1 MDFRL
6 MNKCKV
12 LPNNLSGVL
21 AVPGDKSISQRV
33 TLLCGIAKGRSHI
46 KGFLNGEDAK
56 STLLA
61 MKSLGVKFEFLSDT
75 ELFIDGISGNFI
87 QPNNKL
93 DLGNSG
99 TGTRLLAGL
108 LSGLGI
114 NVEIIGDKSL
124 SSRPMNRIKI
134 PLEKMGAK
142 ICLSGENN
150 TLPMK
155 IYSSRLEGITYE
167 MPVASAQVK
176 SALLFAGLYAKGST
190 TIIEPSF
197 TRDHTEKLFELFN
210 IPLNIDH
217 YKISLDGFGALG
229 PKIKSQNINIPGDF
243 SSAAFWIVA
252 VAGKTG
258 LKVEIKDVGLN
269 PKRIALLEVLKRMG
283 AKIKIKY
290 QNKNYDPIG
299 TVFVE
304 GSKLRGTVISGDE
317 IPNLIDELPIIAVA
331 GAIASGKTIIRD
343 AEELRF
349 KESDRIAVMA
359 THLKS
364 FGVKVIE
371 NNDGME
377 IDGSNKL
384 ISPKKE
390 LDSYGDHR
398 IAMSLAI
405 LNSYGSDEI
414 TISNVK
420 CVDTSY
426 PEFWKHFKLLGGII
440 K

>member
-1 MDFRL
+1 

-12 LPNNLSGVL
+12 LPNNLSGAL
-21 AVPGDKSISQRV
+21 TVPGDKSISQRV
-33 TLLCGIAKGRSHI
+33 SLLCGIAEGRSHI

-61 MKSLGVKFEFLSDT
+61 MKSLGVRFKFLSDT
-75 ELFIDGISGNFI
+75 ELFIDGVSGNFI

-108 LSGLGI
+108 LSGIGI
-114 NVEIIGDKSL
+114 NAEIIGDKSL

-142 ICLSGENN
+142 ICLSGEKN
-150 TLPMK
+150 TLPMR
-155 IYSSRLEGITYE
+155 ISPSRLEGITYE

-331 GAIASGKTIIRD
+331 GAIASGKTIIKD

-349 KESDRIAVMA
+349 KESDRIAVIA

-364 FGVKVIE
+364 FGVEVIE

-377 IDGSNKL
+377 IDGSNQL

-390 LDSYGDHR
+390 LDSHGDHR

-426 PEFWKHFKLLGGII
+426 PEFWKHFKLLGGRI

>member
-1 MDFRL
+1 

-33 TLLCGIAKGRSHI
+33 ALLCGIAKGRSHI
-46 KGFLNGEDAK
+46 KGFLNGDDAK

-75 ELFIDGISGNFI
+75 ELFIDGINGNFI
-87 QPNNKL
+87 QPNKKL

-155 IYSSRLEGITYE
+155 ISSSRLEGITYE

-331 GAIASGKTIIRD
+331 GAIASGKTIIKD

-364 FGVKVIE
+364 FGVEVIE

>member
-1 MDFRL
+1 

-33 TLLCGIAKGRSHI
+33 ALLCGIAKGRSHI
-46 KGFLNGEDAK
+46 KGFLNGDDAK

-75 ELFIDGISGNFI
+75 ELFIDGINGNFI
-87 QPNNKL
+87 QPNKKL

-155 IYSSRLEGITYE
+155 ISSSRLEGITYE

-176 SALLFAGLYAKGST
+176 SALLFAGLYAKGLT

-331 GAIASGKTIIRD
+331 GAIASGKTIIKD

>member
-1 MDFRL
+1 M
-6 MNKCKV
+6 
-12 LPNNLSGVL
+12 
-21 AVPGDKSISQRV
+21 
-33 TLLCGIAKGRSHI
+33 LCGIAKGRSHI
-46 KGFLNGEDAK
+46 KGFLNGDDAK

-75 ELFIDGISGNFI
+75 ELFIDGINGNFI
-87 QPNNKL
+87 QPNKKL

-155 IYSSRLEGITYE
+155 ISSSRLEGITYE

-331 GAIASGKTIIRD
+331 GAIASGKTIIKD

>member
-21 AVPGDKSISQRV
+21 TVPGDKSISQRV
-33 TLLCGIAKGRSHI
+33 ALLCGIAKGRSHV
-46 KGFLNGEDAK
+46 KGFLNGDDAK

-87 QPNNKL
+87 QPNKKL

-155 IYSSRLEGITYE
+155 ISPSRLEGITYE

-331 GAIASGKTIIRD
+331 GAIASGKTIIKD

-349 KESDRIAVMA
+349 KESDRIAVIA

-377 IDGSNKL
+377 IDGSNQL

>member
-1 MDFRL
+1 
-6 MNKCKV
+6 
-12 LPNNLSGVL
+12 
-21 AVPGDKSISQRV
+21 
-33 TLLCGIAKGRSHI
+33 
-46 KGFLNGEDAK
+46 
-56 STLLA
+56 
-61 MKSLGVKFEFLSDT
+61 
-75 ELFIDGISGNFI
+75 
-87 QPNNKL
+87 
-93 DLGNSG
+93 
-99 TGTRLLAGL
+99 
-108 LSGLGI
+108 
-114 NVEIIGDKSL
+114 
-124 SSRPMNRIKI
+124 MNRIKI

-155 IYSSRLEGITYE
+155 ISSSRLEGITYE

-331 GAIASGKTIIRD
+331 GAIASGKTIIKD

-349 KESDRIAVMA
+349 KESDRIAVIA

>member
-1 MDFRL
+1 
-6 MNKCKV
+6 
-12 LPNNLSGVL
+12 
-21 AVPGDKSISQRV
+21 
-33 TLLCGIAKGRSHI
+33 
-46 KGFLNGEDAK
+46 
-56 STLLA
+56 
-61 MKSLGVKFEFLSDT
+61 
-75 ELFIDGISGNFI
+75 
-87 QPNNKL
+87 
-93 DLGNSG
+93 
-99 TGTRLLAGL
+99 
-108 LSGLGI
+108 
-114 NVEIIGDKSL
+114 
-124 SSRPMNRIKI
+124 
-134 PLEKMGAK
+134 
-142 ICLSGENN
+142 
-150 TLPMK
+150 
-155 IYSSRLEGITYE
+155 
-167 MPVASAQVK
+167 
-176 SALLFAGLYAKGST
+176 
-190 TIIEPSF
+190 
-197 TRDHTEKLFELFN
+197 
-210 IPLNIDH
+210 
-217 YKISLDGFGALG
+217 
-229 PKIKSQNINIPGDF
+229 
-243 SSAAFWIVA
+243 
-252 VAGKTG
+252 
-258 LKVEIKDVGLN
+258 
-269 PKRIALLEVLKRMG
+269 MG

-331 GAIASGKTIIRD
+331 GAIASETIIKD

-364 FGVKVIE
+364 FGVEVIE

>member
-33 TLLCGIAKGRSHI
+33 ALLCGIAKGRSHI
-46 KGFLNGEDAK
+46 KGFLNGDDAK

-75 ELFIDGISGNFI
+75 ELFIDGINGNFI
-87 QPNNKL
+87 QPNKKL

-155 IYSSRLEGITYE
+155 ISSSRLEGITYE

-331 GAIASGKTIIRD
+331 GAIASGKTIIKD

-349 KESDRIAVMA
+349 KESDRIAVIA

>member
-33 TLLCGIAKGRSHI
+33 ALLCGIAKGRSHV

-75 ELFIDGISGNFI
+75 ELFIDGINGNFI
-87 QPNNKL
+87 QPNKKL

-155 IYSSRLEGITYE
+155 ISSSRLEGITYE

-258 LKVEIKDVGLN
+258 LKVKIKDVGLN

-331 GAIASGKTIIRD
+331 GAIASGKTIIKD

-364 FGVKVIE
+364 FGVEVIE

-377 IDGSNKL
+377 IDGSDQL

>member
-1 MDFRL
+1 

-21 AVPGDKSISQRV
+21 TVPGDKSISQRV
-33 TLLCGIAKGRSHI
+33 ALLCGIAKGRSHI
-46 KGFLNGEDAK
+46 KGFLNGDDAK

-75 ELFIDGISGNFI
+75 ELFIDGINGNFI
-87 QPNNKL
+87 QPNKKL

-155 IYSSRLEGITYE
+155 ISSSRLEGITYE

-176 SALLFAGLYAKGST
+176 SALLFAGLYAKGLT

-331 GAIASGKTIIRD
+331 GAIASGKTIIKD

-426 PEFWKHFKLLGGII
+426 PNFGNILNY
-440 K
+440 